1 MTEGDRFINKC
12 TNTKIDNVPWPHQI
26 IKDTLHLPVFE
37 KLKTQCEKI
46 YNTLIYLISIQK
58 TIKNITLISTTKL
71 LIFVKIF

>member
-46 YNTLIYLISIQK
+46 DIQHTDISHIYPKDYKKHYSYLIS
-58 TIKNITLISTTKL
+58 LRL
-71 LIFVKIF
+71 HKIV